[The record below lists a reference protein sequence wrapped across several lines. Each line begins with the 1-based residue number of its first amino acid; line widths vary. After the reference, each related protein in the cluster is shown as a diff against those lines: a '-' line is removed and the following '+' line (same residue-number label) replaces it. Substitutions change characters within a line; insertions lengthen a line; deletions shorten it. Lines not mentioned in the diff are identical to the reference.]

1 MSNTSSALTKF
12 ARISAALGVLSFFA
26 FWVASRRGTFM
37 DLEPQHFVWD
47 AFIFLFLALYL
58 RLDGFL
64 ATRESRQTSA
74 EPVEEVVEVH
84 TGETTTLPAGVAQPA
99 WKNTY
104 VLSAAIIG
112 GALLIAGVLLGD
124 GKKAGVEKVATAP
137 AVAPQAP
144 AAAPPQA
151 PQAPAP
157 QAPSAPVNVSVDDD
171 PFRGEKD
178 APVTIVAFEDFQ
190 CPFCGRLNTDTV
202 PKLIE
207 QYIKTGK
214 LRYVFRDYP
223 LPFHQF
229 AQKAHEAG
237 ECADDQ
243 GKFWEMHKELYAN
256 MSALDVP
263 NLKTYAG
270 KIGLNQSKFDQCLD
284 SGKHKDEVQK
294 DYTEGSSYGVSG
306 TPTLY
311 VNGRQVVGAQ
321 PLASFT
327 SIIDEELKKLG
338 K

>member
-1 MSNTSSALTKF
+1 MKPTSPLTTL
-12 ARISAALGVLSFFA
+12 ARIAAALAAFSFFG
-26 FWVASRRGTFM
+26 FWVASRRGAFM
-37 DLEPQHFVWD
+37 SLEPQHFVFD
-47 AFIFLFLALYL
+47 TLLFLGLAFYL

-64 ATRESRQTSA
+64 TARESRQTSA

-84 TGETTTLPAGVAQPA
+84 TGEATTIPAGIAQPA

-112 GALLIAGVLLGD
+112 ASLLIAGVLLGD

-137 AVAPQAP
+137 AAAPQAP
-144 AAAPPQA
+144 AAAPQQA
-151 PQAPAP
+151 PQAQAL
-157 QAPSAPVNVSVDDD
+157 QAPSAPVTVSVDDD
-171 PFRGEKD
+171 PFLGKKD

-190 CPFCGRLNTDTV
+190 CPFCARLNQDVV

-207 QYIKTGK
+207 QYVKPGK
-214 LRYVFRDYP
+214 LRYVYRDYP

-243 GKFWEMHKELYAN
+243 SKFWEMHKEIYAN
-256 MSALDVP
+256 QSALDVP

-284 SGKHKDEVQK
+284 SGKYKDEVAK
-294 DYTEGSSYGVSG
+294 DYAEGSSYGVSG